1 VATGTVY
8 FDALTGVR
16 NVILGLGLKLADGS
30 ALPVEQVYLRDLL
43 DDRQVVT
50 PCVVIAKPERGE
62 KTEVN
67 DDGTNTVGHP
77 VALGIIAAENQ
88 DLTLEE
94 WPLAWRQAV
103 VDAFDNKHPAA
114 VSAALGAADLRN
126 TTWEAGPVISGKG
139 FEGNLLLSTGWV
151 WVWVWKPR

>member
-1 VATGTVY
+1 MATGTVY

-16 NVILGLGLKLADGS
+16 NVILGLGLKDAAGAD
-30 ALPVEQVYLRDLL
+30 LPPEQVYLRDLL

-50 PCVVIAKPERGE
+50 PCVVIAKPEKGE

-77 VALGIIAAENQ
+77 AHVGIIAAENQ

-103 VDAFDNKHPAA
+103 VDAFDRKQPDALA
-114 VSAALGAADLRN
+114 DALGPAPLRD